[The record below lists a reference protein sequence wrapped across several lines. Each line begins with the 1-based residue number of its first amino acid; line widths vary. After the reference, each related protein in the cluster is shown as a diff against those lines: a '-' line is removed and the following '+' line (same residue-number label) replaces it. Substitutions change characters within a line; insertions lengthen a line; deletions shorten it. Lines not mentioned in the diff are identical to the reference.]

1 MAKYKILFKHSAVK
15 ELEDIPK
22 KDIKKIIKRIQS
34 LALNPRPSGAKKLSY
49 QKRYRIRQG
58 NYRIVYSI
66 EDNEF
71 TVHIYKIGHRREIYR

>member
-34 LALNPRPSGAKKLSY
+34 LALNPRPSRAKKLSD

>member
-1 MAKYKILFKHSAVK
+1 MAKYKILLKHSAVK

-34 LALNPRPSGAKKLSY
+34 LALNPRSSGAKKLSD
-49 QKRYRIRQG
+49 QERYRIRQG
-58 NYRIVYSI
+58 DYRIVYSI
-66 EDNEF
+66 QDNEF